1 MKKILIVNM
10 LIALVLM
17 GCSSTPTKQARYS
30 SEEES
35 KLYFCTALSD
45 IAFVVA
51 TRKKDGVSKTKV
63 REEYSSVKD
72 TKLIYAIIDKVY
84 ADEIYSTVDYQKAF
98 FNWCGVEV
106 AEVSPNRMKLASL
119 CNDIQ
124 FLSGIVYSMKNKGT
138 SRSQAKAELNAKPG
152 DILSTIVDT
161 VYDSNGSLSDVK
173 SAMWNA
179 CIKTNN

>member
-1 MKKILIVNM
+1 MKKILIINF

-51 TRKKDGVSKTKV
+51 TRKKDGVSKAEV
-63 REEYSSVKD
+63 RKEYSSSKD
-72 TKLIYAIIDKVY
+72 QKLINAIIDKVY
-84 ADEIYSTVDYQKAF
+84 ADEIYSAVDYQKAF

-106 AEVSPNRMKLASL
+106 AGVSANRMKLASL

-124 FLSGIVYSMKNKGT
+124 FIAGAVYSMKQEGT
-138 SRSQAKAELNAKPG
+138 SRSGAKAQLKAKSG
-152 DILSTIVDT
+152 DIIATIVDA
-161 VYDSNGSLSDVK
+161 VYDSNGSLSDIK
-173 SAMWNA
+173 TGMWNA
-179 CIKTNN
+179 CIQVNN